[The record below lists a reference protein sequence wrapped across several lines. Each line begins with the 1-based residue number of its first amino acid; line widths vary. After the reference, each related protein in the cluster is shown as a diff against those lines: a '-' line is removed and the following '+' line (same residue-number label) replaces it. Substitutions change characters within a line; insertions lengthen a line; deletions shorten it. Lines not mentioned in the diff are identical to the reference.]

1 MQYPSCHHP
10 AIPFYTQL
18 GHPSIPL
25 SAPGWSTVHFC
36 ATELLLLLKFFLKGG
51 FD

>member
-10 AIPFYTQL
+10 AIPLYTQP

-25 SAPGWSTVHFC
+25 SAPGWSTVHF
-36 ATELLLLLKFFLKGG
+36 LQQSFSFSSNS
-51 FD
+51 F